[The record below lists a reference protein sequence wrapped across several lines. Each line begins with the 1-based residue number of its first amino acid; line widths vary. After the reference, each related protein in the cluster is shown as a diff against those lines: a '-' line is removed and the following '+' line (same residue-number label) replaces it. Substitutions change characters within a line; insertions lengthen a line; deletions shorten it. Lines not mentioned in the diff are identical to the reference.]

1 MAVRESQQ
9 QTRQSQAADETARDE
24 RVDDRGDMT
33 VERFDGTFVSDLL
46 MGVGL
51 FVAAVACVLAHVPL
65 VGHPYSLLIGPLVG
79 LLLTLSHMPPR

>member
-9 QTRQSQAADETARDE
+9 QTRQSQATDETARDE

-46 MGVGL
+46 IGVGL
-51 FVAAVACVLAHVPL
+51 FVAAVVCVLARVPL
-65 VGHPYSLLIGPLVG
+65 LGHPYSLLIGPLVG